1 VHTLQPY
8 MRSTAWSFAMGALL
22 LLAGL
27 VSIAVPVFGGIAASI
42 FFGWL
47 LLFSGAAHL
56 GYAWTRRGAGAVL
69 WQILVG
75 IAYLVAAL
83 YLFFVPVA
91 GLVALTLVLVFYI
104 GVEGILELVI
114 FSALRPL
121 PGSVWFLVDGL
132 VSLLLAGLIFA
143 HWPSSSLWALGTLVG
158 ISLVFSGIARMTGI
172 ALRAS
177 PAGVL

>member
-1 VHTLQPY
+1 
-8 MRSTAWSFAMGALL
+8 MRTSAWSFAMGALL

-27 VSIAVPVFGGIAASI
+27 VAIAVPFFGGIAASM

-47 LLFSGAAHL
+47 LLFSSAAHL

-75 IAYLVAAL
+75 VAYLIAAL
-83 YLFFVPVA
+83 YLFVVPVA
-91 GLVALTLVLVFYI
+91 GMVALTLVLAFYI
-104 GVEGILELVI
+104 AVEGILELVI

-121 PGSVWFLVDGL
+121 HGSVWFLVDGM
-132 VSLLLAGLIFA
+132 VSLLLATLILV

-158 ISLVFSGIARMTGI
+158 ISLVMSGVARMTGT
-172 ALRAS
+172 ALRTV
-177 PAGVL
+177 PARAV

>member
-1 VHTLQPY
+1 
-8 MRSTAWSFAMGALL
+8 MGALL
-22 LLAGL
+22 LLAG
-27 VSIAVPVFGGIAASI
+27 VASIAIPVFGGIAASI

-47 LLFSGAAHL
+47 LLFSSAAHL

-75 IAYLVAAL
+75 VAYLIAAL

-91 GLVALTLVLVFYI
+91 GMVALTLVLAFYI
-104 GVEGILELVI
+104 AVEGILELVI

-121 PGSVWFLVDGL
+121 HGSVWFLVDGA
-132 VSLLLAGLIFA
+132 VSLLLAALILI

-158 ISLVFSGIARMTGI
+158 ISLVMSGIARMTGMP
-172 ALRAS
+172 LRVV
-177 PAGVL
+177 PARAV